1 MMREYIG
8 ARHLATIRGAPIIG
22 SHLKWQKLMETF
34 DINPSYRTVPVRK
47 HHVMGVA
54 GM

>member
-1 MMREYIG
+1 MMRENIG
-8 ARHLATIRGAPIIG
+8 ARHLATIRGTPIIG
-22 SHLKWQKLMETF
+22 YLKWHKLMETF

-47 HHVMGVA
+47 HHVMGVK